1 MKKLGFGTMRLP
13 LKDKNDQTII
23 DMDTFKQMVDL
34 FLDRG
39 YTYFDTD

>member
-13 LKDKNDQTII
+13 LKDKNDQTSI

-34 FLDRG
+34 FFRQGL
-39 YTYFDTD
+39 YLF